1 MLGEGKLNLVTI
13 RCSQLSVAFFDRF
26 NSIHDFGD
34 SDAFFFREISTAN
47 AGKLDGFVDAGL
59 DGFREGNING
69 NIDRSDNRDIVLG
82 GLGDL
87 FAVFAVTSITTISSM
102 SVTMSMMSR
111 LADSDHLDVFFLF
124 ERHFNSL
131 GGGTNSLLS
140 VRVGADFVGDFF
152 DGFSAHSAGD
162 SVALFFVYD
171 LLDGQ
176 FNIFADSFKGRHTS
190 FSNFCHI
197 DNSAV
202 VFGFFVT
209 IAMMSIGRGMM
220 TISGG
225 RLVIGRGRLVVSRF
239 RFVNGFRF
247 VWCRSERLC
256 CSIMSLYIYDH
267 RS

>member
-69 NIDRSDNRDIVLG
+69 NIDRSDNRDIVLS
-82 GLGDL
+82 GLGNF

-102 SVTMSMMSR
+102 SITMSMMSR

-131 GGGTNSLLS
+131 GGGANSLLS
-140 VRVGADFVGDFF
+140 VGVGADFVGDFF

-171 LLDGQ
+171 FLDGQ
-176 FNIFADSFKGRHTS
+176 FNIFADSLKGRHTS

-202 VFGFFVT
+202 VFGFFVS

-256 CSIMSLYIYDH
+256 GSIISL
-267 RS
+267 